1 MEARVC
7 PSGSSTAAVYTLPR
21 RSSRFSVSSH
31 SAMVV
36 FVVGGG
42 GGGCGAF
49 AGDESDSVM
58 VCF

>member
-7 PSGSSTAAVYTLPR
+7 PSGSSTAAAYTLPR

-42 GGGCGAF
+42 GCGAVG
-49 AGDESDSVM
+49 GDESDSVM